1 LQNYTPRASLVP
13 GELNFEFQKS
23 CPYAWPHCTAPLYAG
38 AMPFIFNA
46 TIVNGMGLGGWVSGL
61 PRFIPTEDDPK
72 VRIVFPKSLRLFA
85 YTRLTLFV

>member
-1 LQNYTPRASLVP
+1 
-13 GELNFEFQKS
+13 
-23 CPYAWPHCTAPLYAG
+23 
-38 AMPFIFNA
+38 MPFMFNA